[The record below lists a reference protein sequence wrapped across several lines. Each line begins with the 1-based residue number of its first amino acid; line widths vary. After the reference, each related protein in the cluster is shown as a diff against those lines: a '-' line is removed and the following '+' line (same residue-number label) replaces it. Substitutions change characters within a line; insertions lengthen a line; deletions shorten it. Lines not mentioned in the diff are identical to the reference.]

1 MKWIDSLDI
10 ALSLLEAHPDVDPSQ
25 VRFTDLYDWIVALE
39 EFDDDLDHCNERIL
53 EAIQLCWINEYD

>member
-39 EFDDDLDHCNERIL
+39 EFDDDLGHCNERIL